1 MLLEWWNGIVH
12 WFNTADGRS
21 IVINGLIPFLA
32 ILISVLIAAAI
43 SRGSIKRLMAQQ
55 NGEYKIAAVASL
67 IAAGRK
73 AAVWSNLS
81 ASEKEHTEHQNSEA
95 EVRLRMLPLAGA
107 TLAADWAAHHLAAMK
122 TNSANFSFQADQDL
136 STLQEGLIAWQFK
149 PRSAKKLFADDLAA
163 WKYEGMDD
171 PVSSKQREWVSQQ
184 AESTPSTFKAA
195 PAER

>member
-43 SRGSIKRLMAQQ
+43 SRGSIKRLVAQQ
-55 NGEYKIAAVASL
+55 NGEYKVAAVASL

-81 ASEKEHTEHQNSEA
+81 ASEKEHVEHQTSEA

-171 PVSSKQREWVSQQ
+171 PVNSKQREWVSQQ
-184 AESTPSTFKAA
+184 ADATPSTFKAA
-195 PAER
+195 PAEH